1 MVLTKQKI
9 QLDHP
14 ACPAAL
20 RQAMQQ
26 AGVSAVW
33 TLGNT
38 AILEAPLLGLFCS
51 QKCPGDLII
60 RTFDTIR
67 QLRDAGV
74 PVIGGFHAPM
84 EKECLDLLLR
94 GTQPVV
100 VCPARSIE
108 GMRVPDDWKPPLA
121 EGRLLVL
128 SLFKGKR
135 NRRMTTELAQARNRF
150 VSLLASAVLM
160 PYATPGG
167 ATEGLCRGLLA
178 SGTRVYTLDSEHN
191 SHLIEIGAEKTMPAR
206 ISEIMDDL
214 AAYEL

>member
-1 MVLTKQKI
+1 MVMTIQKI

-20 RQAMQQ
+20 HQAMQQ

-38 AILEAPLLGLFCS
+38 AILETPLLGLFCS

-60 RTFDTIR
+60 RTFDTVR
-67 QLRDAGV
+67 QLRDTGV
-74 PVIGGFHAPM
+74 PVIGGFHSPV

-108 GMRVPDDWKPPLA
+108 GMRVPGGWRTPLT

-128 SLFKGKR
+128 SPFEGKR
-135 NRRMTTELAQARNRF
+135 KRRMTAELARDRNRF
-150 VSLLASAVLM
+150 VALLASAVLT

-167 ATEGLCRGLLA
+167 ATEELCREVMA
-178 SGTRVYTLDSEHN
+178 HAKKVYTFETGHN
-191 SHLIEIGAEKTMPAR
+191 RSLIEAGATAMMP
-206 ISEIMDDL
+206 DD
-214 AAYEL
+214 YWEP